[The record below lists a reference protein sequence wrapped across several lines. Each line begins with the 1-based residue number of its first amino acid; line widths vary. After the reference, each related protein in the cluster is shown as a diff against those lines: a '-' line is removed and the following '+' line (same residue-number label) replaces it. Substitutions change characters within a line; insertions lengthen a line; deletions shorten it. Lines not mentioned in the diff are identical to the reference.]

1 MTNKPN
7 AVAIHI
13 LDKEYLISCPPGE
26 EDALRQSAKHVDE
39 RMREVKNTGKIV
51 GTDRLA
57 VMTALNIA
65 HELINMQSK
74 PANIDQESLNKL
86 DEIQTKI
93 EQKVTQYESQLELI

>member
-13 LDKEYLISCPPGE
+13 LDKEYLINCPPGE

-65 HELINMQSK
+65 HELISMQSR
-74 PANIDQESLNKL
+74 PANIDQESLDKL
-86 DEIQTKI
+86 DELQEKI
-93 EQKVTQYESQLELI
+93 EKKVTQYEAQLELI